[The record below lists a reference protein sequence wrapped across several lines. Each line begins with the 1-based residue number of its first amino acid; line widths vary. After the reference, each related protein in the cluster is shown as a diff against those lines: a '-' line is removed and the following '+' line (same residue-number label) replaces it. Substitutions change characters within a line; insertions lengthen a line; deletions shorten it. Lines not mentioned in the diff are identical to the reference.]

1 MAVWKCSEKG
11 FSLIELMVAI
21 AIFGSAVAALLALH
35 TTAAR
40 HEAHAR
46 NLFTAASLLRH
57 SLAEVELAGFPDLG
71 EEEGNYGEMFP
82 GFRWRR
88 TVTDAPLDTLLAQA
102 LGGVSAQSLGIV
114 IPAGLG
120 GLREARV
127 EVLWEEGPVARE
139 VSATFYAVEP

>member
-1 MAVWKCSEKG
+1 MAVWKCREKG
-11 FSLIELMVAI
+11 FSLLELMVAI
-21 AIFGSAVAALLALH
+21 AIFGTSVAALLAVH
-35 TTAAR
+35 SAAAR

-46 NLFTAASLLRH
+46 NLYTAAALLRL
-57 SLAEVELAGFPDLG
+57 SLAEVELAGYPEVG
-71 EEEGNYGEMFP
+71 EEEGGYGEDFP

-88 TVTDAPLDTLLAQA
+88 TVTDAPLDELLAQA
-102 LGGVSAQSLGIV
+102 LGGVSASSLGIV

-127 EVLWEEGPVARE
+127 EVLWEEGGSARE